1 MHKSPRFGPA
11 MSAIALASAI
21 AGCAAP
27 QSNVRSASIFGGN
40 PDKSNIGV
48 ATRALMALNAKE
60 YPTAVKYAERAVE
73 NSPNDAG
80 FRALLGNAYF
90 ASGRFASAEA
100 AFRDSLALLNNQP
113 QVILKL
119 ALVEI
124 AQGRNAE
131 ALSSLASAQNMLD
144 PADYGLAVALA

>member
-48 ATRALMALNAKE
+48 ATRAGVGLHAQA
-60 YPTAVKYAERAVE
+60 YATA
-73 NSPNDAG
+73 G
-80 FRALLGNAYF
+80 
-90 ASGRFASAEA
+90 
-100 AFRDSLALLNNQP
+100 
-113 QVILKL
+113 
-119 ALVEI
+119 
-124 AQGRNAE
+124 
-131 ALSSLASAQNMLD
+131 
-144 PADYGLAVALA
+144 